1 MSKGGIK
8 ELRGSFR
15 DPRAEETNP
24 PAPAGAA
31 PASPSARG
39 ARPAI
44 EEVMAEL
51 SVSSA
56 RKQSGISRPVL
67 AGAAAAPAPAS
78 SAQPSLRDPFGIVG
92 TTQAEVF
99 NVERVVAHGG
109 FGVIY
114 KANHS
119 RFRAAVALKCLKI
132 PAALSPEQRHEFF
145 ERFRA
150 EGEVMF
156 RLSGTI
162 PEVVRP
168 IHVDALR
175 LEDGRFVPFIALEWL
190 EGETLK
196 DVIVKRITEG
206 KRPMS
211 LPRAVIVLTQVARA
225 LARAHNFPGADG
237 ALAILHCDLKPD
249 NLFVAKADGGE
260 VFKIFDFGIAK
271 VRRAATRVA
280 GGATVADA
288 ASSMFTP
295 AYAAPEQ
302 WAPDKYGQTG
312 AWTDV
317 FALALTLT
325 EVVTQ
330 RPAIDGPPAAMLAQC
345 MDPKK
350 RPTPRHLGLDLA
362 PNIDAIFS
370 KALAVDPKARYQS
383 IEAFWGDLERAL
395 HLAPVLGTS
404 RSSMPAE
411 LPALPAG
418 WSMEEDTS
426 RIPSGPPTEAATSTP
441 ARGVPVLP
449 SLDLDLPG
457 QQVALPPPP
466 MAPVAPAAPQAS
478 SDPFAL
484 GELDLAGPAPPPGP
498 KLHAPTQLVAAP
510 PPAPPPPTLQAGDGL
525 DVLDPSAFDLV
536 DDPARPGPSASGPAV
551 PPPAPSYP
559 GMAHPGHAQGQPIPA
574 PPGSFPGAEAHPD
587 LGHAASPGAR
597 ERLQKAAA
605 VAGGVAAKAAVAGAA
620 AAASTAKS
628 LARKAV
634 EVDKAQVRLDDPSTW
649 IKPMRGPMIAM
660 AAAIVLSVGVV
671 VASKLTG
678 SRYSLSWLSLPLFFG
693 ALGFAV
699 YRWIKITS

>member
-15 DPRAEETNP
+15 DPRSEETHP
-24 PAPAGAA
+24 PTPAGAA
-31 PASPSARG
+31 PASPSGRG
-39 ARPAI
+39 ARPGI

-51 SVSSA
+51 SDPR
-56 RKQSGISRPVL
+56 RKQSGVSKPVL
-67 AGAAAAPAPAS
+67 AGAAASTAS
-78 SAQPSLRDPFGIVG
+78 PPSAAQSMRDPFGIVG

-99 NVERVVAHGG
+99 QVERVVAHGG

-132 PAALSPEQRHEFF
+132 PAALSPDQRNEFF

-225 LARAHNFPGADG
+225 LARAHHFPGAEG

-350 RPTPRHLGLDLA
+350 RPTPRQLGLDLPA
-362 PNIDAIFS
+362 HIDAIFA

-383 IEAFWGDLERAL
+383 VEAFWGDLERAL
-395 HLAPVLGTS
+395 HLAPVLGSS

-418 WSMEEDTS
+418 WSMEEDSS
-426 RIPSGPPTEAATSTP
+426 RIPSGPPAESATSTP
-441 ARGVPVLP
+441 ARGVPMLP

-457 QQVALPPPP
+457 QPPAAPPPP
-466 MAPVAPAAPQAS
+466 TAPPAPAAPKVPS
-478 SDPFAL
+478 GTFAL
-484 GELDLAGPAPPPGP
+484 GDLDLGA
-498 KLHAPTQLVAAP
+498 
-510 PPAPPPPTLQAGDGL
+510 PAPPPPPALHVPTQLVQAPQHALAPQALQADTGMDA
-525 DVLDPSAFDLV
+525 LDPSAFDLA
-536 DDPARPGPSASGPAV
+536 DDPARPGPTVSGPAM
-551 PPPAPSYP
+551 PPPPPSYS
-559 GMAHPGHAQGQPIPA
+559 GQAHGQHIPT
-574 PPGSFPGAEAHPD
+574 PPGSFPGPEAHPE
-587 LGHAASPGAR
+587 LGQPAGPGAR

-634 EVDKAQVRLDDPSTW
+634 EVDKTEVRLDDPSTW

-671 VASKLTG
+671 VASKMTG

-699 YRWIKITS
+699 YRWIKITSG